1 MAWSGYK
8 YRNKKV
14 EVDGIKYDSIKESA
28 RHQELKLLEKAG
40 EIKNLQRQVKY
51 VLIPAQKNG
60 KKTVE
65 QACTY
70 IADFVYTENGQT
82 VVEDTKGFK
91 TREYIIKRKL
101 MLYIHNIQ
109 IREI

>member
-1 MAWSGYK
+1 M
-8 YRNKKV
+8 
-14 EVDGIKYDSIKESA
+14 
-28 RHQELKLLEKAG
+28 
-40 EIKNLQRQVKY
+40 
-51 VLIPAQKNG
+51 LIPAQKNG

-91 TREYIIKRKL
+91 TRDNHRTVWKDF
-101 MLYIHNIQ
+101 HNTVS
-109 IREI
+109 